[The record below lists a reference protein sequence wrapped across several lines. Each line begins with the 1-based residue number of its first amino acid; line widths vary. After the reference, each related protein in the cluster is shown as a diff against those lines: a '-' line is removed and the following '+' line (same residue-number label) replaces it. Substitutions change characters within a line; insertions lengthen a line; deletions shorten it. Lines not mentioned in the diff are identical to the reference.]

1 MFGTPE
7 INVGLWPYVISV
19 PLLRSMPPKRALELM
34 MTGRRIDAVEANR
47 FGFVARLVGTDELRG
62 LPTRAATIPV
72 PDDWSLSDTER
83 SGTGVP
89 QFLDG
94 PTGTE
99 PAGFVAQTF
108 VVPASY
114 AFDDLKRWL
123 DSPEWTENP
132 DGDAFGAIARERCD
146 SATTTCAVH
155 LVPPPGEQPEYFVR
169 ARLDEPSYDGDDTEV
184 EVRLDYRQY
193 VTPDWEVSSET
204 VERAMAIPV
213 LDSWTRDDIIA
224 STTNNGETFTQFF
237 GVPESFTRADLDAWL
252 EGPRWT
258 EPANGEPFGAIEVD
272 TPCQEIGPGE
282 LDRTYLCAAMV
293 VGTERSSSD
302 GPSSGPIESLSISLN
317 ADNRLRINLE
327 RNG

>member
-1 MFGTPE
+1 MSGGSGRRAAAILVVAHLIPG
-7 INVGLWPYVISV
+7 VAMAGLWGLG
-19 PLLRSMPPKRALELM
+19 LLAIFDGRHWIPAWIALIF
-34 MTGRRIDAVEANR
+34 GVAAVLGMFLR
-47 FGFVARLVGTDELRG
+47 FGFWGTPATRGQGYGDDVLAGFSPRVGFGLGWLRWLMQIVLVVVVLIPGLMTWANVRGWHLLGTDELRG

-155 LVPPPGEQPEYFVR
+155 LVPPHGEQPEYFVR

-193 VTPDWEVSSET
+193 VTPDWDVSPET
-204 VERAMAIPV
+204 VERAMTIPV
-213 LDSWTRDDIIA
+213 LDAWTLDD
-224 STTNNGETFTQFF
+224 
-237 GVPESFTRADLDAWL
+237 
-252 EGPRWT
+252 
-258 EPANGEPFGAIEVD
+258 
-272 TPCQEIGPGE
+272 
-282 LDRTYLCAAMV
+282 
-293 VGTERSSSD
+293 
-302 GPSSGPIESLSISLN
+302 
-317 ADNRLRINLE
+317 
-327 RNG
+327 